1 MTTASGSSAASLS
14 RRSVEIDQVEDES
27 HHTRDISPSNA
38 SLLFQ
43 SLDGSD
49 DNRVEA
55 VGGTRSRSSSI
66 ININDDSS
74 EDMPV
79 ETDDAECGMIHKSIG
94 NHILTV
100 CYRSSPLER
109 MECADLCLLPPC
121 PIDRLCREP
130 SSTSS
135 CLRVQCE
142 GL

>member
-79 ETDDAECGMIHKSIG
+79 ETDDAECGMIHKI
-94 NHILTV
+94 
-100 CYRSSPLER
+100 YR
-109 MECADLCLLPPC
+109 
-121 PIDRLCREP
+121 
-130 SSTSS
+130 
-135 CLRVQCE
+135 
-142 GL
+142 